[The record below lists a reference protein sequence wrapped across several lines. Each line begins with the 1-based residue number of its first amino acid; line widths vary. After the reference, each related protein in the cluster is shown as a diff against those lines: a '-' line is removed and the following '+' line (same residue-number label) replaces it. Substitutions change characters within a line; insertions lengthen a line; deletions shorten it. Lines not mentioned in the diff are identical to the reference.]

1 MLRDRAKIDFA
12 RRIFFCQLIQTYV
25 SLNGPNWK
33 NNTNWLSD
41 RSLTDP
47 NEYLRAVIVDSL
59 GKASGAPITT
69 LEAES
74 NDISFFG
81 IDWSPDGGKLVFVSG
96 RDGDDDIYEG
106 TLVTSP

>member
-1 MLRDRAKIDFA
+1 MLFIATD
-12 RRIFFCQLIQTYV
+12 
-25 SLNGPNWK
+25 GPNWK

-47 NEYLRAVIVDSL
+47 DEYLSAVIVDSL
-59 GKASGAPITT
+59 GKVSGAPITT
-69 LEAES
+69 LETES
-74 NDISFFG
+74 NDISSLSG
-81 IDWSPDGGKLVFVSG
+81 IDWSPDGSKLVFVSG